1 MLLFTMKRRD
11 RHMKCRKCGQETF
24 LPFRCP
30 YCGDQF
36 CSEHRL
42 PENHNCPRM
51 DLARAQKYEDA
62 VVLQG
67 KNSYEYRVTYGQPR
81 RTKGKVYFSHKELK
95 HLAVASL
102 LVIGVGLSYVMFGG
116 IFALM
121 DWPTLSFFAVVLTLS
136 FLTHEIAHKVTAQK
150 RGLWAE
156 FRLTL
161 WGAVLTLIS
170 VISPL
175 LKLISPGAVMIS
187 GPAQMDEVAKISLAG
202 PTTNIVFSTVF
213 LGVAFA
219 IGSSPVQ
226 VLLFLAAL
234 LNGFIAVFNLI
245 PIGILDGF
253 KIFNW
258 DKTVWALAFVPS
270 AVLTALAYIM
280 VGSYV

>member
-1 MLLFTMKRRD
+1 
-11 RHMKCRKCGQETF
+11 MKCRKCGQETF
-24 LPFRCP
+24 LPFQCP

-36 CSEHRL
+36 CTEHRL

-51 DLARAQKYEDA
+51 DLARAQRQEDA
-62 VVLQG
+62 LVLQG
-67 KNSYEYRVTYGQPR
+67 PSSYEYRVTYGAPR
-81 RTKGKVYFSHKELK
+81 RATGRIYFSPKELK
-95 HLAVASL
+95 HLTVAAL
-102 LVIGVGLSYVMFGG
+102 LVIGVGLSYVLFGG
-116 IFALM
+116 IFSRM
-121 DWPTLSFFAVVLTLS
+121 GWTVLSFFAVILTVS
-136 FLTHEIAHKVTAQK
+136 FLAHEIAHKVTAQK

-187 GPAQMDEVAKISLAG
+187 GPAQMDEVAKISIAG
-202 PTTNIVFSTVF
+202 PAVNIVFSTVL

-219 IGSSPVQ
+219 FVPGSVQ
-226 VLLFLAAL
+226 GLLFLAAL

-245 PIGILDGF
+245 PIGVFDGF
-253 KIFNW
+253 KIFSW

-270 AVLTALAYIM
+270 LVLTLI
-280 VGSYV
+280 SYVMVSSYI

>member
-1 MLLFTMKRRD
+1 
-11 RHMKCRKCGQETF
+11 MKCRKCGQETF

-42 PENHNCPRM
+42 PETHECPRL
-51 DLARAQKYEDA
+51 DLARAQKQEDT

-67 KNSYEYRVTYGQPR
+67 PNSYEYKVTYGAPR
-81 RTKGKVYFSHKELK
+81 RTRGRVYFSPKELK
-95 HLAVASL
+95 HLAAASL

-121 DWPTLSFFAVVLTLS
+121 DWTTMSFFAVILTLS

-175 LKLISPGAVMIS
+175 LKIISPGAVMIS

-202 PTTNIVFSTVF
+202 PIVNIIFSTSF
-213 LGVAFA
+213 FGVAFA
-219 IGSSPVQ
+219 IGSSLVQ
-226 VLLFLAAL
+226 ALLFLAAL
-234 LNGFIAVFNLI
+234 LNSFIALFNLI
-245 PIGILDGF
+245 PIGILDGY
-253 KIFNW
+253 KIFSWN
-258 DKTVWALAFVPS
+258 KTIWAVAFVPS
-270 AVLTALAYIM
+270 LVLTAISYIM
-280 VGSYV
+280 VGPYI

>member
-1 MLLFTMKRRD
+1 
-11 RHMKCRKCGQETF
+11 MKCRKCGQETF

-42 PENHNCPRM
+42 PENHDCPRM
-51 DLARAQKYEDA
+51 DLARAQKEDA
-62 VVLQG
+62 AVVVQG
-67 KNSYEYRVTYGQPR
+67 PTSYEYRVTYGQPR
-81 RTKGKVYFSHKELK
+81 RVKGRIYFSPKEIK
-95 HLAVASL
+95 HLAVASM
-102 LVIGVGLSYVMFGG
+102 LVIGVGLSYMMFGG

-121 DWPTLSFFAVVLTLS
+121 NWTTLSFFAVILTLS

-202 PTTNIVFSTVF
+202 PTVNIFFSTVF

-226 VLLFLAAL
+226 VVLFLAAL
-234 LNGFIAVFNLI
+234 LNGFIALFNLI

-253 KIFNW
+253 KIFSW

-270 AVLTALAYIM
+270 VVLTAI
-280 VGSYV
+280 SYFMIST